1 MIRPRLRKQKSRV
14 PSFQIISMVIET
26 SHLPSLAATT
36 SLLVHRTTFDLYE
49 TDEVGRSQAVPI
61 L

>member
-1 MIRPRLRKQKSRV
+1 
-14 PSFQIISMVIET
+14 MVIET